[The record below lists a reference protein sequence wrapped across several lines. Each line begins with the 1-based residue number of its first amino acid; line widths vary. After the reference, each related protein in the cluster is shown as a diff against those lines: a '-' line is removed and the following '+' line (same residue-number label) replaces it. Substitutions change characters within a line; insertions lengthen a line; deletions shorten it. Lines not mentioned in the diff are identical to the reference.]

1 MIVPSAYTQSYA
13 RARTFDA
20 PNADLYMRHVH
31 LGDPAA
37 DDVVRTLHALGG
49 ARRGAIMRAG
59 IEGGPMAIPDAPE
72 NVREFF
78 ASLDKVPDWYDHDFA
93 LLGSRVFYRNSN
105 MFVAA
110 FVGAVLI
117 EGFSTLISKS
127 FGITGMIVDQGV
139 RRLKQNNRHVAEIF
153 LPGGL
158 ARYAD
163 GWKLSVRIRM
173 IHAQV
178 RFLLSTAEE
187 WEWDAWGS
195 PLSAAHVAYGASTFS
210 AALLKNARA
219 LGVKVTDDESAA
231 FMMIWRYAASL
242 MGIAPEMLF
251 ENEAHALEL
260 YAIGN
265 LCEPPPS
272 IESCHMVHALINGAA
287 ILAGMETPADR
298 RKLTKKIYRISR
310 ALIGDERA
318 DLLRY
323 PPAVTFGVLPLL
335 RIGNR
340 AQQLVGKY
348 LPTVA
353 PMGGRKGQ
361 FETMLSWSHYEA
373 EGLEYRV
380 PESHHA
386 EKDVRL

>member
-1 MIVPSAYTQSYA
+1 MIIPSAYTESYPRA
-13 RARTFDA
+13 RAVDA
-20 PNADLYMRHVH
+20 AKADLYMRHVH

-49 ARRGAIMRAG
+49 ARRGAIMQAG

-72 NVREFF
+72 NVRAFF
-78 ASLDKVPDWYDHDFA
+78 ARMDTVPDWYDPEFA
-93 LLGSRVFYRNSN
+93 LLGSRAFYRNSN
-105 MFVAA
+105 MFLAA

-127 FGITGMIVDQGV
+127 FGITGMIIDQGV

-158 ARYAD
+158 ARHAD

-178 RFLLSTAEE
+178 RFLLSKSEE
-187 WEWDAWGS
+187 WEYDAWGG
-195 PLSAAHVAYGASTFS
+195 PLSAAHVAYGAATFS
-210 AALLKNARA
+210 AVLLKNARA
-219 LGVKVTDDESAA
+219 LGVKVTEDESAA

-242 MGIAPEMLF
+242 MGIVPEMLF
-251 ENEAHALEL
+251 ENEQHALEL
-260 YAIGN
+260 NAIGN

-298 RKLTKKIYRISR
+298 HKMTKKIYRISR

-318 DLLRY
+318 DALRY
-323 PPAVTFGVLPLL
+323 PPAITFGALPLL
-335 RIGNR
+335 RTTNR
-340 AQQLVGKY
+340 AQQLLNKY
-348 LPTVA
+348 LPSIA
-353 PMGGRKGQ
+353 PMGGRRGQ
-361 FETMLSWSHYEA
+361 FEMMLSLSNYDA
-373 EGLEYRV
+373 DGIRYRV

-386 EKDVRL
+386 EKDAQR